1 MQIRR
6 RRRLMKPFPKMSH
19 TTLSPTLRCLLLLL
33 MLVFRTCRRPRARD
47 DWSRARHRCR
57 LRVLDSTRLASPR
70 PRHRTN
76 NPRII
81 PNMPMVVIIRAHH
94 RQQDIVATATASLR
108 SIRRRGQWSRAA
120 YVPDK
125 GPQARQCAPG
135 YLGEQSFLL
144 TIMVIVPDLFVWVV
158 ATTAAAR
165 RAGAGVEGLGDFA
178 AAAARAT
185 APAGPKFG
193 DP

>member
-1 MQIRR
+1 
-6 RRRLMKPFPKMSH
+6 MKPLPKMSH
-19 TTLSPTLRCLLLLL
+19 TTLSPTLRCLLL
-33 MLVFRTCRRPRARD
+33 FRTCRRPRARD

-94 RQQDIVATATASLR
+94 RQQDIVATATAPLR

-120 YVPDK
+120 YVSDK
-125 GPQARQCAPG
+125 GPEARQCAPG

-144 TIMVIVPDLFVWVV
+144 TIMVIVPDLLVWVV
-158 ATTAAAR
+158 ATTAATR
-165 RAGAGVEGLGDFA
+165 RAGAGIEGLGDFA

-185 APAGPKFG
+185 ASAGPEFG
-193 DP
+193 HP